1 MATPPSVKRIVIV
14 EDQTAIREMLA
25 EILRIDPSYKIV
37 GETGDGQAACN
48 LCLDL
53 KPDVIVLD
61 ARLPGLSGVDI
72 LRRIAKQLKTTRV
85 MVFSGYESPALVREM
100 LEAGAHGFVEKTA
113 GLTEF
118 KKGLE
123 TVANGGTYFGPGVA
137 ALLRNVVANNSPTSG
152 ADLLTDREREILK
165 LVAESHSTKEI
176 AQKLGISV
184 KTVDNH
190 RTNLMRKLNLHDVA
204 SLTRYALEIGLID
217 HRTQAW
223 VS

>member
-1 MATPPSVKRIVIV
+1 
-14 EDQTAIREMLA
+14 MLA
-25 EILRIDPSYKIV
+25 EILRFDSAYKIV
-37 GETGDGQAACN
+37 GECGEGVQACQ

-53 KPDVIVLD
+53 KPDLLVLD

-72 LRRIAKQLKTTRV
+72 LRRISKQLKSTRV
-85 MVFSGYESPALVREM
+85 LIFSGYESPALVREM

-113 GLTEF
+113 GLMEF

-123 TVANGGTYFGPGVA
+123 TIANGGTYFGPGVA
-137 ALLRNVVANNSPTSG
+137 ALLRNVVANNNPSG
-152 ADLLTDREREILK
+152 GVDTLTDREREILK
-165 LVAESHSTKEI
+165 LVAESNSTKDI

-204 SLTRYALEIGLID
+204 SLTRYSLEIGIID
-217 HRTQAW
+217 HRVQSW
-223 VS
+223 

>member
-1 MATPPSVKRIVIV
+1 VSTATQVKRTVIV

-37 GETGDGQAACN
+37 GECGDGLAACD
-48 LCLDL
+48 LCLEL

-72 LRRIAKQLKTTRV
+72 LRRISKQLKSTRV
-85 MVFSGYESPALVREM
+85 LVFSAYESPALVREM

-113 GLTEF
+113 GLAEF

-123 TVANGGTYFGPGVA
+123 TVSNGGTYFGPGVA
-137 ALLRNVVANNSPTSG
+137 ALLRNVVANNSPSTG

-165 LVAESHSTKEI
+165 LVAESYSTKEI
-176 AQKLGISV
+176 ALKLGISV

-190 RTNLMRKLNLHDVA
+190 RTNLMRKINLHDVA

-217 HRTQAW
+217 HRAQTW
-223 VS
+223 